1 MARDIKE
8 RLKDAIKLLSQF
20 QDGLES
26 CIDQL
31 EIQIADKT
39 AIDTAD
45 SLALYRLREASIAMS
60 DAIIKTMKSHD
71 LLTGELDYQEEYS
84 LLQKEEEEE
93 INKYLAN
100 VKEPKPIVYPEDLTL
115 PTRKMILDL
124 AKIELEE
131 LSIMKTQAAASDDFA
146 SMDVALFNKNLEINK
161 RGFAIRNALLGS
173 DLADLFRELKDP
185 AEEMKSMAAMLLFL
199 YTHEKMRNIIL
210 GREIDESFYYA
221 GANLY
226 RHAVIMQKMLEEMDK
241 EEK

>member
-1 MARDIKE
+1 MVRDIRE
-8 RLKDAIKLLSQF
+8 RLVDAIKLLSQF

-26 CIDQL
+26 CIKQL
-31 EIQIADKT
+31 EMESGDEAALNT
-39 AIDTAD
+39 AE

-60 DAIIKTMKSHD
+60 DATIKTMKSHG
-71 LLTGELDYQEEYS
+71 LLTGELEYQDEYN

-93 INKYLAN
+93 INKYLVN
-100 VKEPKPIVYPEDLTL
+100 IKEPKPIVYPEDLTL
-115 PTRKMILDL
+115 PTRKMIIDL

-131 LSIMKTQAAASDDFA
+131 LSVMKAQAAKSDDFV
-146 SMDVALFNKNLEINK
+146 SMDVALFNRNLELNK
-161 RGFAIRNALLGS
+161 KGFSIRNALLGS

-199 YTHEKMRNIIL
+199 YTHEKMRNMVL

-226 RHAVIMQKMLEEMDK
+226 RHAVIMQRMFEDLEKDDP
-241 EEK
+241 